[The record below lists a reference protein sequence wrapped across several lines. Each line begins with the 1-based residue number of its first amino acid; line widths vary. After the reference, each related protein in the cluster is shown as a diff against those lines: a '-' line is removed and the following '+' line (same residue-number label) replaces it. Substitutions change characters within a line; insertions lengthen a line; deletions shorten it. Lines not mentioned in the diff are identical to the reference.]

1 MRMELDEK
9 AVMKMKASTRKAWSI
24 RSLRWMAQMPQEL
37 LVKDISL
44 LSTKKELKKWIKGTV
59 PVKGDRILWGQK
71 LTGEMK
77 RRRKHNQAGSERD
90 NDEDR
95 NETSSGE
102 VHNEERDRNIVD
114 EEEVRQEA
122 EEQLEGNIQHG
133 IVNMKT
139 RTQRVR
145 RNDDEGG
152 QELRMLLRSKEL
164 GRSGRNRKMG
174 RLGRSKKPRRSGRSK
189 KLRWPGRSK
198 RTGLGGWVLGNLPRA
213 GAEPQN
219 PGKRGSLSPQVMECY
234 TTGQIIL
241 LWLTLSLT
249 LTYFMS
255 MREEQVHARIKCL
268 QLDSE
273 EQGEK
278 KSSMVVQPRCGVG

>member
-1 MRMELDEK
+1 
-9 AVMKMKASTRKAWSI
+9 
-24 RSLRWMAQMPQEL
+24 
-37 LVKDISL
+37 
-44 LSTKKELKKWIKGTV
+44 
-59 PVKGDRILWGQK
+59 
-71 LTGEMK
+71 
-77 RRRKHNQAGSERD
+77 
-90 NDEDR
+90 
-95 NETSSGE
+95 
-102 VHNEERDRNIVD
+102 
-114 EEEVRQEA
+114 
-122 EEQLEGNIQHG
+122 
-133 IVNMKT
+133 MKT
-139 RTQRVR
+139 RTERVR

-164 GRSGRNRKMG
+164 GRPGRNRKMG

-241 LWLTLSLT
+241 LWFTLSLT